1 MALTFFLGI
10 LVGALLSQAIGLFL
24 EEGSTAHQLFVQ
36 YLEFGFGPGPIDL
49 VICQI
54 TLGFHARA
62 NLMSLIGI
70 FVVAQMFRW
79 FR

>member
-1 MALTFFLGI
+1 M
-10 LVGALLSQAIGLFL
+10 
-24 EEGSTAHQLFVQ
+24 Q
-36 YLEFGFGPGPIDL
+36 YQEFGFGPFPVDL
-49 VICQI
+49 VAFEI